1 MLTVERGG
9 VTWADPRTFEHT
21 GVAAGDAPVSE
32 VVPGFGPSSPVAPR
46 ATGVGVAPSR
56 VGGRAP
62 RRRPSGAPPPLPRAL
77 RRSGVGWLIGAVV
90 AIVGTVLVF
99 GDGVRGAAIPVIVV
113 DDTIVRWISGIDLP
127 GIDGIARGVSYAG
140 SWWVIEVTVWL
151 LPVALIVLRRWR
163 HLLII
168 LVASQLAQ
176 SVHTYLYNRATLPRP
191 FGVPLRGSWGGWSMP
206 SIHMLALSGLSV
218 MALYSLVPAGRPRNR
233 LKWVVAVVVTL
244 VALARLHL
252 GVDPPSAIVIAVLIG
267 VGFAVTAFRYFAP
280 SEVFPVT
287 YRRGRTAHLDVG
299 GARGEAIRKAVADQL
314 GLTVTE
320 VRPVGLSGS
329 AGSTPVRL
337 RVVGASSPYLFG
349 KLYSRT
355 HLRSDRWYKLGRELM
370 YGRLEDEKPFNTVRR
385 LVQQE
390 DYALRVVREAGVP
403 GAKSYGFVELTPER
417 EYMLVTEFLDDAV
430 ELGEA
435 VVDEALIDE
444 ALHLV
449 RILWDAGIAHRD
461 IKPAN
466 LMVRDGH
473 ILLVDVAFAELR
485 PTPWRQAVDLA
496 NMMLCLA
503 LRSSPQQVY
512 DRALRQFTVD
522 EVSEAFAAARGLAL
536 PSQLRRALRAE
547 GRDIHGEFLRLLPER
562 PRPIKVQRWTLKR
575 VVVAFVTVVLVLLL
589 VLNWA
594 RLFVDDDPTRTPVHV
609 DAFCDAMEPMW
620 LQAQAVPTA
629 ELVPCVASLPVG
641 WSFRLLTVNNGRS
654 TITVDHDR
662 AGSTAI
668 DLRFAESCDV
678 TDATAVTTDVPGARR
693 FERRPVDGT
702 NTILTWYEVFPG
714 GCVTA
719 RLSSRNTASEVLEDV
734 TSQAGQV
741 IGFVTR
747 ADLAQALDERSDGR
761 LRLDPQS

>member
-1 MLTVERGG
+1 M
-9 VTWADPRTFEHT
+9 
-21 GVAAGDAPVSE
+21 
-32 VVPGFGPSSPVAPR
+32 
-46 ATGVGVAPSR
+46 
-56 VGGRAP
+56 
-62 RRRPSGAPPPLPRAL
+62 
-77 RRSGVGWLIGAVV
+77 
-90 AIVGTVLVF
+90 
-99 GDGVRGAAIPVIVV
+99 
-113 DDTIVRWISGIDLP
+113 
-127 GIDGIARGVSYAG
+127 
-140 SWWVIEVTVWL
+140 
-151 LPVALIVLRRWR
+151 ALIVFRRWR
-163 HLLII
+163 HLLIY
-168 LVASQLAQ
+168 LVVSQLAQ
-176 SVHTYLYNRATLPRP
+176 IVHELLYDLTTQPRP

-206 SIHMLALSGLSV
+206 SIHMLALAGLSV
-218 MALYSLVPAGRPRNR
+218 IALYTLVPEGRLRNR

-252 GVDPPSAIVIAVLIG
+252 GVDSPSAIVIGVLIG
-267 VGFAVTAFRYFAP
+267 VSFAVTAFRYFAP

-287 YRRGRTAHLDVG
+287 YRRGRAAHLDVG
-299 GARGEAIRKAVADQL
+299 GARGEAIRKAVEDQL
-314 GLTVTE
+314 GLTVSE
-320 VRPVGLSGS
+320 IRPVGLSGS
-329 AGSTPVRL
+329 AGSTPLRL
-337 RVVGASSPYLFG
+337 RVEGASSPYLFG

-355 HLRSDRWYKLGRELM
+355 HLRSDRWYKLGRELL

-417 EYMLVTEFLDDAV
+417 EYMLVTEFLEDAV
-430 ELGEA
+430 ELGDAE
-435 VVDEALIDE
+435 VDDALIDE
-444 ALHLV
+444 ALHLI
-449 RILWDAGIAHRD
+449 RILWDAGLAHRD

-466 LMVRDGH
+466 LMVRDGR
-473 ILLVDVAFAELR
+473 ILLIDVAFAELR

-503 LRSSPQQVY
+503 LRSSAQQVY
-512 DRALRQFTVD
+512 DRALRQFTV
-522 EVSEAFAAARGLAL
+522 EEISEAFAAARGLAL

-562 PRPIKVQRWTLKR
+562 PRPIKVQRWTFRR
-575 VVVAFVTVVLVLLL
+575 VVVALAAGRPRRP
-589 VLNWA
+589 A
-594 RLFVDDDPTRTPVHV
+594 RAQLGPAVRQRRDTRTPVHV
-609 DAFCDAMEPMW
+609 DALCEEMEPMW

-662 AGSTAI
+662 AGSKAI

-678 TDATAVTTDVPGARR
+678 TGATEVAADVPGARR
-693 FERRPVDGT
+693 FERGPVDGT

-714 GCVTA
+714 GCATV
-719 RLSSRNTASEVLEDV
+719 RLSSRTAAPEVLEDV
-734 TSQAGQV
+734 TAQAGQV

-761 LRLDPQS
+761 LQLDPPTA